1 MRPTTLKSGDVVT
14 VQGVI
19 HNYSAT
25 FIRRSPARGPVK
37 AVNYF
42 QAPRFAGLNGPD
54 DKGLFEMSD
63 YDVSR
68 RCELKGVV
76 K

>member
-1 MRPTTLKSGDVVT
+1 MRPTTLNPGDVVT
-14 VQGVI
+14 VRSALS
-19 HNYSAT
+19 NYSAT
-25 FIRRSPARGPVK
+25 FIRRAPAAGPVK

-42 QAPRFAGLNGPD
+42 LAPRFVGLNGPD

-68 RCELKGVV
+68 RCELNGVA